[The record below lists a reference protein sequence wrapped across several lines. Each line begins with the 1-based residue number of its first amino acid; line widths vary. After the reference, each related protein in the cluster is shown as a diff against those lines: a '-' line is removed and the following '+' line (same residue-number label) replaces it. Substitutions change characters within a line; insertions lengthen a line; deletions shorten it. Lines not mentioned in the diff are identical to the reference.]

1 MKYLKLYFFI
11 LLSVF
16 LISCKSSQIIDSND
30 EKIVTMKS
38 YTSDAVIKV
47 HGNKSSTIYKVKQT
61 LKSPSSIKVE
71 TIEPKELSGKK
82 TVFKNGEYSIHHPA
96 IGKTVKFN
104 NIDKTNENM
113 CTGIIKKEFFES
125 KDLKKSTVSKNNKKC
140 IEYKASLKNPSDNR
154 SYGKLYVD
162 EKSFIPILF
171 EIYDENDKV
180 VVEISYFNFKYNPTI
195 DDKEF
200 ILN

>member
-1 MKYLKLYFFI
+1 MKYFKLYVII

-16 LISCKSSQIIDSND
+16 LISCKSSQIIDSSD
-30 EKIVTMKS
+30 EKIITMKS
-38 YTSDAVIKV
+38 YTTDAVIKV
-47 HGNKSSTIYKVKQT
+47 HGNKSSTIYRVKQT

-82 TVFKNGEYSIHHPA
+82 TIFKDGEYITHHPI

-104 NIDKTNENM
+104 NIDKVNENI
-113 CTGIIKKEFFES
+113 CTGIIRKEFFES
-125 KDLKKSTVSKNNKKC
+125 KDLKKSTVSKNNKNC
-140 IEYKASLKNPSDNR
+140 IEYKASLKTPSDNR

-171 EIYDENDKV
+171 EIYDKEDKV
-180 VVEISYFNFKYNPTI
+180 IVEINYSNFKYNPTI